1 MSFRRGPDGKPVEI
15 ESSFVKSDD
24 RPTQSTPDEGTKQP
38 QGMLVGFQKF
48 RKNTNFQ
55 HEVINTLDNR
65 ILEKGEVYLVL
76 DDQNLIV
83 LIKKMRD
90 QRLVL
95 GKDIGIISYNE
106 TLLKEIVEG
115 GITTISTDFKEMGK
129 RLAQM
134 IINRERFLIE
144 NPNDLIIR
152 NSL

>member
-1 MSFRRGPDGKPVEI
+1 MVYIGMVLLKEI
-15 ESSFVKSDD
+15 
-24 RPTQSTPDEGTKQP
+24 
-38 QGMLVGFQKF
+38 
-48 RKNTNFQ
+48 
-55 HEVINTLDNR
+55 
-65 ILEKGEVYLVL
+65 ILNLN
-76 DDQNLIV
+76 QNLIV